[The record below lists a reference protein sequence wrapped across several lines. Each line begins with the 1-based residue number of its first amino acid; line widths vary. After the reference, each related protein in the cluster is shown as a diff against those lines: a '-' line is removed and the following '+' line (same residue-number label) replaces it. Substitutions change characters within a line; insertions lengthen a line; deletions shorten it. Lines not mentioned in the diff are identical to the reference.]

1 MDRQQKFIAK
11 VKAALGQ
18 PGQDDR
24 RRTEL
29 FGTHEPARQEEI
41 IQKISARTDDERR
54 VLLNKL
60 VEMGKP
66 LNLQVLPVRD
76 VAAAATAICQL
87 VREKTPEWSNSKS
100 VIAWKHP
107 LVDKLK
113 LPENLADQRVK
124 VYFSAVKNNKV
135 HPQKLEIDLERIR
148 NQINDSF
155 IGITS
160 ADFCIAET
168 ATLVM
173 KTRAGQTRSVSLV
186 PSIHIAVIELKKII
200 ADLEELY
207 TLLKWDTRQKTEG
220 LTHCMTLITGPS
232 KTADIELVMV
242 QGAHGPRELYL
253 YVITG

>member
-24 RRTEL
+24 RRAEL
-29 FGTHEPARQEEI
+29 FETHQPARQEEI
-41 IQKISARTDDERR
+41 IKKINARTANERR
-54 VLLNKL
+54 VLLDKL
-60 VEMGKP
+60 IAMGKL
-66 LNLQVLPVRD
+66 LNLQVSPVKN
-76 VAAAATAICQL
+76 VTAAANAICQL
-87 VREKTPEWSNSKS
+87 AREKTPEWGNAKNI
-100 VIAWKHP
+100 IAWKHP

-113 LPENLADQRVK
+113 LAENLVDQQIK
-124 VYFSAVKNNKV
+124 VDFTAVKNDKV
-135 HPQKLEIDLERIR
+135 DPQKLEIDSERIR
-148 NQINDSF
+148 NQIIDSY
-155 IGITS
+155 IGVTS

-173 KTRAGQTRSVSLV
+173 KTRAGQPRSVSLV
-186 PSIHIAVIELKKII
+186 PSIHIAVIELKQII

-207 TLLKWDTRQKTEG
+207 TLLKWEPQQKTEG
-220 LTHCMTLITGPS
+220 LTNCMTYITGPS

-242 QGAHGPRELYL
+242 HGAHGPRELYL